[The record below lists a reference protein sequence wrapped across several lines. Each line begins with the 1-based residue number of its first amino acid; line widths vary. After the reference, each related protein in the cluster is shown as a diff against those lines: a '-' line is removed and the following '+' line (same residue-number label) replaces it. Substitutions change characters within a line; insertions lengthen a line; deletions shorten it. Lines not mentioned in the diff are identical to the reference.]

1 MSLSADDRLEI
12 HETIALHG
20 HLSDAGA
27 YERFDEVFTPD
38 LVVDASDLG
47 RAPLPAPDPSR
58 PRLDMYV
65 AASHRLGAAGPL
77 AHHVTNTVVREDGDG
92 ARAWSKGFAVNQDG
106 SVASFTYEDELV
118 RTGPGWRIRHRTV
131 SARRAAGI
139 GVEPLVLPA

>member
-47 RAPLPAPDPSR
+47 RAPLPASDPSR
-58 PRLDMYV
+58 PRLDMYI

-77 AHHVTNTVVREDGDG
+77 AHHVTNIVVREDGDG
-92 ARAWSKGFAVNQDG
+92 ARAWSKGFALNQDG
-106 SVASFTYEDELV
+106 AVASFTYEDQLV
-118 RTGPGWRIRHRTV
+118 RTSLGWRIRQRKV
-131 SARRAAGI
+131 SARRQAGI
-139 GVEPLVLPA
+139 GVEPLVLPD